1 MNTELYETIV
11 DFRKTSQ
18 NAIKNKWIISPLEY
32 FWPDG
37 KLLFDN
43 IFKENNTVSLKI
55 VTPLIYK
62 NCMDCHFRANMIVLG
77 FMKQP
82 IAKKFSLEIENG
94 LLNFYKLD
102 FLSTISQWIYIIEGY
117 MKIIFNV
124 QNGQSSIDPDNWNIP
139 ETDDPHYDNIIS
151 NFTESLSLFSKNV
164 LFCKNYDSNSIDL
177 NRHLLLHG
185 KISNKEFFSQSN
197 ALKLLFALDT
207 LLAIEMVKKKVF
219 PAVFSCTKQDT
230 KMIENRKVIYQN
242 ELSLTMENHNLM
254 KIQLLKE
261 HLDV

>member
-1 MNTELYETIV
+1 M
-11 DFRKTSQ
+11 
-18 NAIKNKWIISPLEY
+18 
-32 FWPDG
+32 
-37 KLLFDN
+37 
-43 IFKENNTVSLKI
+43 
-55 VTPLIYK
+55 
-62 NCMDCHFRANMIVLG
+62 
-77 FMKQP
+77 
-82 IAKKFSLEIENG
+82 
-94 LLNFYKLD
+94 
-102 FLSTISQWIYIIEGY
+102 
-117 MKIIFNV
+117 
-124 QNGQSSIDPDNWNIP
+124 
-139 ETDDPHYDNIIS
+139 
-151 NFTESLSLFSKNV
+151 
-164 LFCKNYDSNSIDL
+164 
-177 NRHLLLHG
+177 HG